1 MPLSHSHSCTPICH
15 HAHTRAIASL
25 SPTRASGMHTSAR
38 WPHTPCGPSACVS
51 PATFGVPATHHIPPQ
66 GVTPPSGV
74 RALFGGECAAMRLV
88 LSHSEPFRA
97 ALSHLMCH
105 SKPLCVKKRLVSTK
119 HTARTNAVDAPTRN
133 RLIRT
138 SLPAGKGAAPCHQ
151 PSAYRPGP
159 IAHSGAPTGSLAAP
173 LVDG

>member
-1 MPLSHSHSCTPICH
+1 M
-15 HAHTRAIASL
+15 HAHLPPRPYPRHRIPLTHARKRHAHIRTLAAHTMRA
-25 SPTRASGMHTSAR
+25 
-38 WPHTPCGPSACVS
+38 SACVS

-133 RLIRT
+133 RPIRT